1 VTFAVLDCSD
11 LFEVSSGSE
20 GEATFGSVAV
30 SVGLE
35 SRSVESEVVLGSD
48 SGEVLISSLGGG
60 LLF

>member
-1 VTFAVLDCSD
+1 M
-11 LFEVSSGSE
+11 FEVSSGSE

-35 SRSVESEVVLGSD
+35 SRSVESDVVLGSD

>member
-1 VTFAVLDCSD
+1 MTFVVFDCSD
-11 LFEVSSGSE
+11 LFEVPSGSE
-20 GEATFGSVAV
+20 GDATFGSVAV

-35 SRSVESEVVLGSD
+35 SRSGESDVVLGSD

>member
-1 VTFAVLDCSD
+1 M
-11 LFEVSSGSE
+11 FEVSSGFE

-35 SRSVESEVVLGSD
+35 SRSVESDVVFGSD
-48 SGEVLISSLGGG
+48 SGEALISSLGGG